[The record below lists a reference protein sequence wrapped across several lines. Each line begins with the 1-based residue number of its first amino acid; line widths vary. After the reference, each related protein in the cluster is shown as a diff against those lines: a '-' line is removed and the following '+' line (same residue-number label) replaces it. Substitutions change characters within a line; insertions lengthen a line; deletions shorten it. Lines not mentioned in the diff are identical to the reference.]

1 MYKRQ
6 ENGGLTQIF
15 IQNVGSVEG
24 KGDAF
29 QIGEDGQLALG
40 DRHLLG
46 SASYPK
52 GLQVTAFTLRYDA
65 STDIFSVTLEIG
77 DRFRQTLSRTSFE
90 VKRINR
96 TVT

>member
-1 MYKRQ
+1 MPFR
-6 ENGGLTQIF
+6 
-15 IQNVGSVEG
+15 SV
-24 KGDAF
+24 KT
-29 QIGEDGQLALG
+29 
-40 DRHLLG
+40 
-46 SASYPK
+46 ASWRWAIVTCWAPPLNPK

-65 STDIFSVTLEIG
+65 STDIFSVTPEIG

>member
-1 MYKRQ
+1 M
-6 ENGGLTQIF
+6 
-15 IQNVGSVEG
+15 
-24 KGDAF
+24 
-29 QIGEDGQLALG
+29 
-40 DRHLLG
+40 G

-52 GLQVTAFTLRYDA
+52 GLKVKSFTLRYDA